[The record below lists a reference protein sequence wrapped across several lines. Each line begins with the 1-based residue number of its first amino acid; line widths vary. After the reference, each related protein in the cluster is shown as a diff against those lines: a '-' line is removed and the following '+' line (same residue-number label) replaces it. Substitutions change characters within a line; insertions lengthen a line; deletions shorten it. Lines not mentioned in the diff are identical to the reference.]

1 MSGDLEER
9 SMRNIFLFIR
19 RYFNFVIFLVLQ
31 GFAIYLIVHYNK
43 YHNAIASVY
52 MNEVTGRVNE
62 QYNKVDYYFQ
72 LNKTNQQLVK
82 DNERLRNLLKTNFEK
97 PDTANKIITD
107 SIPFDTL
114 GSRRKWIYQA
124 AKVVSNSV
132 TAQNNF
138 IVLGRGSAQ
147 QLKKDEGIID
157 SNNGGVGIVTDVS
170 ENYAVV
176 MSLLHKDSKIN
187 ALLKNDPLGG
197 GSIVWDGKEPNYLNM
212 INVRK
217 SVKVLKGDT
226 VLTSGITTTFPY
238 GLMIGTVERVEPE
251 KNSNNYHIII
261 KSTANFYNL
270 QYVFAIDNYQREE
283 INKLVEKAKLKI
295 NN

>member
-1 MSGDLEER
+1 
-9 SMRNIFLFIR
+9 MRNIFLFIR
-19 RYFNFVIFLVLQ
+19 RYFNFVIFLALQ
-31 GFAIYLIVHYNK
+31 GFAIYLIIHYNQ

-52 MNEVTGRVNE
+52 MNEVTGKVNE

-82 DNERLRNLLKTNFEK
+82 DNERLRNLAKSNFEK
-97 PDTANKIITD
+97 PDTINKIITD

-114 GSRRKWIYQA
+114 GNHRKWIYHA

-138 IVLGRGSAQ
+138 IVLGRGAAQ
-147 QLKKDEGIID
+147 QLKKDEGVID
-157 SNNGGVGIVTDVS
+157 SNNGVVGIVTDVS

-197 GSIVWDGKEPNYLNM
+197 GTIVWDGKEPNYLSM

-217 SVKVLKGDT
+217 SIKVAKGDT

-238 GLMIGTVERVEPE
+238 GLMIGTVDKVEPE

-270 QYVFAIDNYQREE
+270 QYVFAIDNYQKEE